1 LPCSVFFRTAKVRTQ
16 SETGKF
22 LKKKIIGKPV
32 NRAFFSAF
40 NDRYLPQFQLKA
52 EFSSQMKDFSYITN
66 SHPAFIESLYQEFLK
81 NPSGVDPDLRKFF
94 EGFDFAVAN
103 GSAVAVNG
111 QPVAGTTAIDWMKE
125 VRVYRLILGYRNKG
139 HLLAKTNPIRT
150 RKDRGANLELSF
162 FGLSD
167 ADLDTVY
174 QAGNLIGLGA
184 TSLRNILSHLQQ
196 SYAGHVGIEFKYI
209 SDQKKIDWLTTE
221 MEQRFTNPVTIEKQ
235 KRILEKLNEGV
246 IFEKFLHT
254 KYIGQKRFSLEGG
267 ETTIAALDAIINV
280 SANNDVQEVVIGMAH
295 RGRLNILANIMG
307 KTYEQIFSEFEGT
320 AAIDQTMGSGD
331 VKYHMG
337 YGSEVQTVD
346 HKAIHLKLMPNP
358 SHLEAVDPVVVG
370 FARAKADVL
379 YESDFDKLLPILIHG
394 DASVAGQGIVYE
406 VLQMSNLRGYYTGGT
421 IHFVINNQI
430 GFTTDFDDA
439 RSADYCTSAAAMI
452 QAPVLHVNGDDAEAV
467 VKCAEIATR
476 YRQEFN
482 SDIFIDMVCYLRH
495 GHNEGDDPKYTQPQ
509 LYALIDKHQNP
520 REIYTQFLI
529 ENGEADAQQLAKDM
543 EKKFWG
549 DLQERLD
556 EVKQH
561 PLPYKY
567 QQPELVWKSLRK
579 ATEEDFDQSPVTAI
593 KEEEIRRVFDSLMK
607 WPEDF
612 KPLKK
617 VEKLLQDKIKLLQT
631 EQKIDWATA
640 ELMAYGSLLV
650 DGKLVRMSGQDVKR
664 GTFSHRHAVLR
675 DENTNL
681 EYNRLNHFQEK
692 QEKFRIYNSLLSE
705 YGVLGFEYGYA
716 MANPNALVIWEAQFG
731 DFCNGAQTM
740 IDQFIAAGEQKW
752 QRQNGVVML
761 LPHGYEGQ
769 GPEHS
774 SARMERFLQMCA
786 ELNLV
791 VTNIT
796 SAANLFHVFR
806 RQLTWHFRKPL
817 INFSP
822 KANLR
827 NPGTYSHISEF
838 ASSGFKEVIDDNF
851 VTAAA
856 QVKKVL
862 LCSGKLYFELA
873 EKQQKENRTDIAIVR
888 LEQLYPLPAKQ
899 LDALYKKYN
908 KATWFWVQEE
918 PLNMGAAG
926 FLQMNLKS
934 INFGVISRNASAA
947 TATGYAK
954 VHAQEQAEI
963 IDTAFGI

>member
-1 LPCSVFFRTAKVRTQ
+1 
-16 SETGKF
+16 
-22 LKKKIIGKPV
+22 
-32 NRAFFSAF
+32 
-40 NDRYLPQFQLKA
+40 
-52 EFSSQMKDFSYITN
+52 MKDFSFITN
-66 SHPAFIESLYQEFLK
+66 SHPAYIESLYNDFLK
-81 NPSGVDPDLRKFF
+81 DPNTVDPDLQKFF
-94 EGFDFAVAN
+94 EGFDFALAQVPSQSNA
-103 GSAVAVNG
+103 SQSV
-111 QPVAGTTAIDWMKE
+111 TTDWMKE
-125 VRVYRLILGYRNKG
+125 IKVYRLILGYRNKG

-150 RKDRGANLELSF
+150 RKDRGANLDLNF
-162 FGLSD
+162 FGLSE
-167 ADLDTVY
+167 ADLNTVY
-174 QAGNLIGLGA
+174 QVGNLLGLGA
-184 TSLRNILSHLQQ
+184 VSLKEILGYLQKCY
-196 SYAGHVGIEFKYI
+196 STHIGIEFKYI
-209 SDQKKIDWLTTE
+209 SDQKKIDWLTAE
-221 MEQRFTNPVTIEKQ
+221 IEQHFAKPVPLQKK
-235 KRILEKLNEGV
+235 KRILEKLNQGV
-246 IFEKFLHT
+246 MFEKFLHT

-267 ETTIAALDAIINV
+267 ETTIAALDAIINT
-280 SANNDVQEVVIGMAH
+280 AGNHQVQEVVIGMAH

-320 AAIDQTMGSGD
+320 ATIDQTMGSGD

-337 YGSEVQTVD
+337 YGSDVQATGGQQ
-346 HKAIHLKLMPNP
+346 IHLKLMPNP

-379 YESDFDKLLPILIHG
+379 YESDFDKILPILIHG

-439 RSADYCTSAAAMI
+439 RSADYSTSVAAMV
-452 QAPVLHVNGDDAEAV
+452 QAPVFHVNGDDAEAV

-482 SDIFIDMVCYLRH
+482 SDIFIDMVCYRKH

-520 REIYTQFLI
+520 REIYTQHLLD
-529 ENGEADAQQLAKDM
+529 NGETDAKDLAKEM
-543 EKKFWG
+543 EKKFWA

-556 EVKQH
+556 EIKQN

-567 QQPELVWKSLRK
+567 QAPELVWKSLRK
-579 ATEEDFDQSPVTAI
+579 ATAIDFDQSPDTSI
-593 KEEEIRRVFDSLMK
+593 QEESLHKLFHALMQ
-607 WPEDF
+607 WPETF

-617 VEKLLQDKIKLLQT
+617 VEKLLQEKIKLL
-631 EQKIDWATA
+631 ESENKIDWATG
-640 ELMAYGSLLV
+640 ELLAYSSLLV
-650 DGKLVRMSGQDVKR
+650 QHNLVRMSGQDVQR

-675 DENTNL
+675 DEETNKG
-681 EYNRLNHFQEK
+681 YNRLNHFQED

-716 MANPNALVIWEAQFG
+716 MANPAALVIWEAQFG
-731 DFCNGAQTM
+731 DFSNGAQTM

-752 QRQNGVVML
+752 QRMNGIVML

-791 VTNIT
+791 ITNIT
-796 SAANLFHVFR
+796 TSANLFHALR
-806 RQLTWHFRKPL
+806 RQLAWPFRKPL

-827 NPGTYSHISEF
+827 YAGSFSKVAEF
-838 ASSGFKEVIDDNF
+838 TKGGFKELIDDSF
-851 VTAAA
+851 VQNAAE
-856 QVKKVL
+856 VKKVL
-862 LCSGKLYFELA
+862 LCTGKIYFELA
-873 EKQQKENRTDIAIVR
+873 EKQLKENRTDIAIVR
-888 LEQLYPLPAKQ
+888 LEQIYPLPQKQ
-899 LDALYKKYN
+899 IEVLNKKYTN
-908 KATWFWVQEE
+908 AKWNWVQEE
-918 PLNMGAAG
+918 PLNMGAAS
-926 FLQMNLKS
+926 FLQMNLKE
-934 INFGVISRNASAA
+934 INFSIISRTASAA

-954 VHAQEQAEI
+954 VHAKEQAQI
-963 IDTAFGI
+963 IEQAFSI